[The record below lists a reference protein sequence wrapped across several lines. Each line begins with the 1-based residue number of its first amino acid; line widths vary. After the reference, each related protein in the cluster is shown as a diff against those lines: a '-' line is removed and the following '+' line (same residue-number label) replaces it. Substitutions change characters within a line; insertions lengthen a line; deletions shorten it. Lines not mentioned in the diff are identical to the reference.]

1 MFMEGKKGRMGRA
14 VLASVAVVMAIL
26 TMKAISYIARP
37 QKKES
42 GMVET
47 LIDLENKDPQKIQKH
62 IDAAGVLAKG
72 ETKALSAI
80 RQRDYKALFSHTLIV
95 GEGLPEEIGKTKCV
109 APESLVTKTDTKERM
124 RHPDTVLILQGYED
138 VCAGGVT
145 VKHYAKEFEKTLSL
159 EREEY
164 PEARLF
170 VCLLPLPKAEAVK
183 KNPNLKK
190 VSGYNAAMEKAAK
203 KRRIP
208 VIDLSDISG
217 TAAYRF
223 KDMDIKRM
231 LNQMAGEADL

>member
-1 MFMEGKKGRMGRA
+1 MEGKKGRMGRA
-14 VLASVAVVMAIL
+14 VLAAVAIVMAIFI
-26 TMKAISYIARP
+26 MKAIAYIARP

-47 LIDLENKDPQKIQKH
+47 LIDLENKDPKKIQKR
-62 IDAAGVLAKG
+62 IDAAGELAKG

-80 RQRDYKALFSHTLIV
+80 GKRDYRALFSHTLIV
-95 GEGLPEEIGKTKCV
+95 GAGLPEEIGKTKCV
-109 APESLVTKTDTKERM
+109 APESLVTQQNTKDAM

-138 VCAGGVT
+138 ACAGGVT
-145 VKHYAKEFEKTLSL
+145 VKRYAKKFEETLSVT
-159 EREEY
+159 REEY

-203 KRRIP
+203 RRGIP
-208 VIDLSDISG
+208 VIDLSGISG

-223 KDMDIKRM
+223 KDMEIKRM